1 MSTALVVYRDEPYG
15 KSKFEVI
22 QAYHDFLN
30 CNHIDQKKNEDSIQR
45 DLYDIAHLCPFVTYR
60 IEHGSSMAGKK
71 DGARFVSRITVK
83 EASHGKPA

>member
-45 DLYDIAHLCPFVTYR
+45 DLYDIAHLCPLVTYKVDVVAFER
-60 IEHGSSMAGKK
+60 GNKPV
-71 DGARFVSRITVK
+71 ARFVSRVTGK
-83 EASHGKPA
+83 GGKHGSVQ